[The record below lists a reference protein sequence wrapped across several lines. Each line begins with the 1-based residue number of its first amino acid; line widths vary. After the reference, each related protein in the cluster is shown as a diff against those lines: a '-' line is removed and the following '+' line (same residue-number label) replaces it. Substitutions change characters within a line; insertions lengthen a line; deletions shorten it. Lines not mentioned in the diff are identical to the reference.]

1 MNILAIETSCEHASV
16 ALLSGGSMIERP
28 LEGHANHSE
37 YLLPTLRELLAEAQ
51 LPLTRVDAIAFGCGP
66 GAFTGL
72 RLACGVAQGL
82 AMGGGLGV
90 VPVSSLAALSLQ
102 GGSEHVLV
110 ATDARM
116 GEVYSAAYRVVDGVP
131 AIVREMSCDPPELV
145 LFPEQGLWSVMG
157 SALRSYEAVLRSR
170 WVERV
175 TGWNDDVAP
184 KAGDVARIA
193 AYEVSAGRVLA
204 PELAAPVYVRDKV
217 ALTTRERLAR
227 GGRA

>member
-16 ALLSGGSMIERP
+16 ALLSDGHMLERP

-37 YLLPTLRELLAEAQ
+37 FLLPTLRELLAEAQ
-51 LPLTRVDAIAFGCGP
+51 MSLTQLDAVAFGSGP

-82 AMGGGLGV
+82 AMGANLGV

-102 GGSEHVLV
+102 AEGARVFV

-116 GEVYSAAYRVVDGVP
+116 GEVYSAAYRVVEGMPVL
-131 AIVREMSCDPPELV
+131 VRDMSCDPPQLV
-145 LFPEQGLWSVMG
+145 QLPESGEWSAIG
-157 SALRSYEAVLRSR
+157 SALRSYADILRTRWADRVIVWNEAA
-170 WVERV
+170 
-175 TGWNDDVAP
+175 AP
-184 KAGDVARIA
+184 KASDIARIA
-193 AYEVSAGRVLA
+193 AYEVRAGRVLA
-204 PELAAPVYVRDKV
+204 PEQAIPVYVRDKV

>member
-1 MNILAIETSCEHASV
+1 ML
-16 ALLSGGSMIERP
+16 ERP

-37 YLLPTLRELLAEAQ
+37 FLLPTLRGLLAEAQ
-51 LPLTRVDAIAFGCGP
+51 MSLTQLDAVAFGCGP

-82 AMGGGLGV
+82 AMGAGLGV

-102 GGSEHVLV
+102 AGGERVFV

-116 GEVYSAAYRVVDGVP
+116 GEVYSAAYRVVDGMPVV
-131 AIVREMSCDPPELV
+131 AREMSCDPPELV
-145 LFPEQGLWSVMG
+145 QLPDDGQWSVIG
-157 SALRSYEAVLRSR
+157 SALRAHAAILGPRWAGRAAAWIVDAVPRAS
-170 WVERV
+170 
-175 TGWNDDVAP
+175 
-184 KAGDVARIA
+184 DVARIA
-193 AYEVSAGRVLA
+193 ATEAGAGRVLA

>member
-1 MNILAIETSCEHASV
+1 MCERA
-16 ALLSGGSMIERP
+16 

-37 YLLPTLRELLAEAQ
+37 YLLPTLRGLLAEAQ
-51 LPLTRVDAIAFGCGP
+51 MSLTRLDAVAFGCGP

-82 AMGGGLGV
+82 AMGAGLGV

-102 GGSEHVLV
+102 ADAEHVFV

-116 GEVYSAAYRVVDGVP
+116 GEVYSAAYRVVEGVP
-131 AIVREMSCDPPELV
+131 VIAREMRCDPPELV
-145 LFPEQGLWSVMG
+145 SFPPDGQWSVIG
-157 SALRSYEAVLRSR
+157 SALRAHAAILVPR
-170 WVERV
+170 WAERAAA
-175 TGWNDDVAP
+175 WNDHAVPRAS
-184 KAGDVARIA
+184 DVARIA
-193 AYEVSAGRVLA
+193 ATEIGAGRVLA
-204 PELAAPVYVRDKV
+204 PEQAAPVYVRDKV

>member
-1 MNILAIETSCEHASV
+1 
-16 ALLSGGSMIERP
+16 MIERP

-37 YLLPTLRELLAEAQ
+37 YLLSTLRGLLAEAQ
-51 LPLTRVDAIAFGCGP
+51 MPLSQLDAVAFGCGP

-72 RLACGVAQGL
+72 RLACAVAQGL
-82 AMGGGLGV
+82 AMGGNLGV
-90 VPVSSLAALSLQ
+90 VPVPSLAALSLQ
-102 GGSEHVLV
+102 AGGEHVFV

-116 GEVYSAAYRVVDGVP
+116 GEVYSAAYQVVDGVP
-131 AIVREMSCDPPELV
+131 SVVREVSCDPPELV
-145 LFPEQGLWSVMG
+145 LFPEQGQWFVMG
-157 SALRSYEAVLRSR
+157 SALRSYDAVLRPR
-170 WVERV
+170 WVDRV
-175 TGWNDDVAP
+175 SGWNDDVAP